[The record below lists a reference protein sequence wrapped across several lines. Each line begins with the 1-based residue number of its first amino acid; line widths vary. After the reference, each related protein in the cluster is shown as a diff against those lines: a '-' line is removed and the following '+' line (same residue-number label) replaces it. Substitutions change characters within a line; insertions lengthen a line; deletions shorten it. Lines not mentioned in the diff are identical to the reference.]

1 MINTNG
7 ETIYTSAEIA
17 YELGIAPNTVNA
29 VKRNSRSFP
38 PPSRRRP
45 CFGLAQKRRSHR
57 SPATIQAWIRAG
69 LFGETV
75 NTGTRSHLVTEDGIR
90 RYEEDHRG
98 PAYDPGPPAEKR
110 RRRKRSQELPGR
122 I

>member
-1 MINTNG
+1 MTDLEQAIADMVRKALEDLTAPSRL
-7 ETIYTSAEIA
+7 YSAE
-17 YELGIAPNTVNA
+17 ELAE
-29 VKRNSRSFP
+29 RY
-38 PPSRRRP
+38 
-45 CFGLAQKRRSHR
+45 HR

-75 NTGTRSHLVTEDGIR
+75 NTGARRHLVTEKGLR

-98 PAYDPGPPAEKR
+98 PAYDPDPPAEKR
-110 RRRKRSQELPGR
+110 RRRKRSQQLPGR